1 MTSAV
6 SDWEIGRREGELPE
20 GWAEATLEEI
30 VVHKLGG
37 EWGVDPKEAATNA
50 ELVRVRVIRGTE
62 FRHWERDKGET
73 AEERAIKRSSLARR
87 QLAVGDLVVEV
98 SGGGATQPVGR
109 TLLIDDEAIR
119 RAGGVP
125 LICANFCRQI
135 RIHREIDPAFVHLA
149 LSFLYLCGSFN
160 EHQTQTTNLRNLDFD
175 SFLSGVVVPV
185 PPLAEQRRI
194 VGKARELMAPLRR
207 TREGLA
213 RLPEILRRLR
223 QSVLADAY
231 SGRLSAEWRERRGAY
246 EPLSPRLARAFA
258 SRREAYEMARCEAE
272 AFDRRAPR
280 RPKNLATTEWETP
293 EPLAAPEV
301 PEEWSVVSLQ
311 DVIHRAQYGLS
322 VRADGEPRTGVAM
335 LRMVNIQDGR
345 MDGRELKYVDRE
357 GIDVQ
362 GFTVRRG
369 DILFNRTNSPVL
381 VGKAAVFDLD
391 LEAVFASY
399 LVRIECD
406 DRLVAS
412 AYVCGWINS
421 PWGRHWART
430 VRTDCSNQSNI
441 NVSRLL
447 RMPVP
452 VPPLAEQ
459 RQIVRRVEEL
469 FAFADAIVRRV
480 AAAEER
486 TERLRRT
493 ILARAMRG
501 ELVPTAAELARDG
514 GGGDEGGGFEP
525 AADLLDRIGAER
537 LTAEAG
543 GVMAGRDATS
553 AGGPV
558 VEPILAAIRQACW
571 GAGAL
576 SREELIRRVATRL
589 GSPKFGKTVRARL
602 EAHLKVAV
610 DRRII
615 AVQGELLAGATPTFG
630 RYDYR
635 FLVWVLRTLMAN
647 GREVEVDKEELAR
660 AVVGYLGYGQV
671 TNAIRERLERVF
683 QWAAQDGELAVRDGR
698 IGLL

>member
-6 SDWEIGRREGELPE
+6 SDWEIGRHEGELPE

-37 EWGVDPKEAATNA
+37 EWGSDPKAAAANPQ
-50 ELVRVRVIRGTE
+50 LVRVRVVRGTE
-62 FRHWERDKGET
+62 FRHWERDKGAT
-73 AEERAIKRSSLARR
+73 AEERAVKRSSLARR

-98 SGGGATQPVGR
+98 SGGGASQPVGR
-109 TLLIDDEAIR
+109 TLLIDEEAVR
-119 RAGGVP
+119 RAGGLP
-125 LICANFCRQI
+125 LICSNFCRQI

-149 LSFLYLCGSFN
+149 LSFLYLCGGFD

-175 SFLSGVVVPV
+175 SFLSGVVLPL

-194 VGKARELMAPLRR
+194 VVKTRELMAPLRR
-207 TREGLA
+207 AREGIA
-213 RLPEILRRLR
+213 RLPEVLRRFR

-231 SGRLSAEWRERRGAY
+231 SGRLTEEWRRRQGAY
-246 EPLSPRLARAFA
+246 EPLGPRLARAFA
-258 SRREAYEMARCEAE
+258 SRREAYETARSEAE
-272 AFDRRAPR
+272 AYDCRAPR
-280 RPKNLATTEWETP
+280 RPKNLAATELEAP
-293 EPLAAPEV
+293 EPLAVPKV
-301 PEEWSVVSLQ
+301 PEEWSLVALQ
-311 DVIHRAQYGLS
+311 DVIERAQYGLS
-322 VRADGEPRTGVAM
+322 VKADGDARSGVAM

-345 MDGRELKYVDRE
+345 MAAGELKYVDRE

-362 GFTVRRG
+362 GFTVQRG

-399 LVRIECD
+399 LVRVRCD
-406 DRLVAS
+406 RRLVAS
-412 AYVCGWINS
+412 PYLCGWINS
-421 PWGRHWART
+421 PWGRRWART

-459 RQIVRRVEEL
+459 RQIMQRVEEL
-469 FAFADAIVRRV
+469 FAFADAIARRV

-486 TERLRRT
+486 TEKLGRT
-493 ILARAMRG
+493 VLARAMRG
-501 ELVPTAAELARDG
+501 ELVPTAAELARA

-543 GVMAGRDATS
+543 GVMAGREATN
-553 AGGPV
+553 AEGPV
-558 VEPILAAIRQACW
+558 REPILAAIRQACW
-571 GAGAL
+571 GAGTL

-602 EAHLKVAV
+602 EAHLEIAV
-610 DRRII
+610 ERRIV
-615 AVQGELLAGATPTFG
+615 AVQGDLLAGVTPTFG
-630 RYDYR
+630 RYDYK
-635 FLVWVLRTLMAN
+635 FLIRVLRTLMAEER
-647 GREVEVDKEELAR
+647 GVEHDKEELAR

-698 IGLL
+698 IALL

>member
-37 EWGVDPKEAATNA
+37 EWGIDPKAAA
-50 ELVRVRVIRGTE
+50 ASPELVRVRVVRGTE
-62 FRHWERDKGET
+62 FRHWERDKGAT
-73 AEERAIKRSSLARR
+73 AEERAIKPSSLARR

-98 SGGGATQPVGR
+98 SGGGASQPVGR
-109 TLLIDDEAIR
+109 TLLIDEEAVR
-119 RAGGVP
+119 RAGGTP
-125 LICANFCRQI
+125 LICSNFCRQI

-149 LSFLYLCGSFN
+149 LSFLYLCGGFD

-175 SFLSGVVVPV
+175 SFLSGVVLPL

-194 VGKARELMAPLRR
+194 VVKTRELMAPLRR
-207 TREGLA
+207 AREGIA
-213 RLPEILRRLR
+213 RLPEILRRFR

-231 SGRLSAEWRERRGAY
+231 SGRLTEEWRERRGAY
-246 EPLSPRLARAFA
+246 EPLGPRLARAFA
-258 SRREAYEMARCEAE
+258 ARREAYETARSEAE
-272 AFDRRAPR
+272 AYDRRAPR
-280 RPKNLATTEWETP
+280 RPKNLAATALEAP
-293 EPLAAPEV
+293 EPLAVPEV
-301 PEEWSVVSLQ
+301 PEEWSLVALQ
-311 DVIHRAQYGLS
+311 DVIERAQYGLS
-322 VRADGEPRTGVAM
+322 VKADGDARTGVAM
-335 LRMVNIQDGR
+335 LRMVNIRDGR
-345 MDGRELKYVDRE
+345 MDAGELKYVDRE
-357 GIDVQ
+357 GIDVK
-362 GFTVRRG
+362 GFTVQRG

-399 LVRIECD
+399 LVRIQCD
-406 DRLVAS
+406 PRLVAS
-412 AYVCGWINS
+412 SYLCGWINS
-421 PWGRHWART
+421 PWGRRWART

-459 RQIVRRVEEL
+459 RQVMQRVEEL
-469 FAFADAIVRRV
+469 FAFADAIARRV

-486 TERLRRT
+486 TEKLGRT
-493 ILARAMRG
+493 VLARAMRG
-501 ELVPTAAELARDG
+501 ELVPTAAELAR

-537 LTAEAG
+537 LTAETG
-543 GVMAGRDATS
+543 EVMAGRETTS
-553 AGGPV
+553 AEGPV
-558 VEPILAAIRQACW
+558 REPILAAIRQACW

-602 EAHLKVAV
+602 EAHLEIAV
-610 DRRII
+610 ERRIV

-630 RYDYR
+630 RYDYK
-635 FLVWVLRTLMAN
+635 FLIRVLRTLMAEER
-647 GREVEVDKEELAR
+647 GVEHDKEELAR

-698 IGLL
+698 IALL

>member
-6 SDWEIGRREGELPE
+6 SDWEIGRREGELPD

-30 VVHKLGG
+30 VIHKLGG
-37 EWGVDPKEAATNA
+37 EWGVAPSEADANP

-62 FRHWERDKGET
+62 FRHWERDKGAT
-73 AEERAIKRSSLARR
+73 AEDRAIKRSSLARR
-87 QLAVGDLVVEV
+87 QLAAGDLVVEV
-98 SGGGATQPVGR
+98 SGGGASQPVGR

-119 RAGGVP
+119 RAGGTP

-135 RIHREIDPAFVHLA
+135 RIHREIDSAFVHLA
-149 LSFLYLCGSFN
+149 LSFHYLCGNFD

-175 SFLSGVVVPV
+175 SFLAGVVVPV

-194 VGKARELMAPLRR
+194 VDKTRELMAPLRR
-207 TREGLA
+207 AREGFA

-231 SGRLSAEWRERRGAY
+231 SGRLSEQWRERRGAY
-246 EPLSPRLARAFA
+246 EPLGPRLARAFA
-258 SRREAYEMARCEAE
+258 ARREAYEMARCEAE

-280 RPKNLATTEWETP
+280 RPKNLAVTEWEAP
-293 EPLAAPEV
+293 EPLTAPEV
-301 PEEWSVVSLQ
+301 PEEWSVVALQ

-322 VRADGEPRTGVAM
+322 VKADGEARTGVAM
-335 LRMVNIQDGR
+335 LRMVNIRDGR
-345 MDGRELKYVDRE
+345 MDGGELKYVDRE

-406 DRLVAS
+406 ERLVAS
-412 AYVCGWINS
+412 PYVCGWINS
-421 PWGRHWART
+421 PWGRRWART

-459 RQIVRRVEEL
+459 RQIMQRVEEL
-469 FAFADAIVRRV
+469 FAFVDAIGQRV
-480 AAAEER
+480 TVAEET

-493 ILARAMRG
+493 VLARAMRG
-501 ELVPTAAELARDG
+501 ELVPTAAEIFRDG

-537 LTAEAG
+537 LTAVAG
-543 GVMAGRDATS
+543 GLSVGRETAS

-558 VEPILAAIRQACW
+558 IEPILAAIRQACW

-589 GSPKFGKTVRARL
+589 GSAKFGKTVRARL
-602 EAHLKVAV
+602 EAHLAVAV
-610 DRRII
+610 ERRIV
-615 AVQGELLAGATPTFG
+615 AFQGELLVGATPTFG
-630 RYDYR
+630 RYDYK
-635 FLVWVLRTLMAN
+635 FLVWVIRTLMAK
-647 GREVEVDKEELAR
+647 RRDHEHDKEELAR

-671 TNAIRERLERVF
+671 TNAIRERLERVC
-683 QWAAQDGELAVRDGR
+683 QWAAQDGELAVRDSR
-698 IGLL
+698 IALP

>member
-37 EWGVDPKEAATNA
+37 EWGSDPRTAEANP
-50 ELVRVRVIRGTE
+50 ELVRVKVVRGTE
-62 FRHWERDKGET
+62 FRHWERDKGVT

-87 QLAVGDLVVEV
+87 QLAIGDLVVEV
-98 SGGGATQPVGR
+98 SGGGASQPVGR
-109 TLLIDDEAIR
+109 TLLIDEEAIR

-125 LICANFCRQI
+125 LVCSNFCRQV

-149 LSFLYLCGSFN
+149 LSFRYLCGGFD
-160 EHQTQTTNLRNLDFD
+160 EHQTQTTNLRNLDFE
-175 SFLSGVVVPV
+175 SFLAGVVLPL

-194 VGKARELMAPLRR
+194 VAKTRQLMAPLRHA
-207 TREGLA
+207 REGIA
-213 RLPEILRRLR
+213 RLPEILRRFR

-246 EPLSPRLARAFA
+246 EPLGPRLARAFA
-258 SRREAYEMARCEAE
+258 ARREAHETARSEAE
-272 AFDRRAPR
+272 AFDRRSPR
-280 RPKNLATTEWETP
+280 RPKNLAATEMEAP
-293 EPLAAPEV
+293 EPLVVPEV
-301 PEEWSVVSLQ
+301 PEEWSLVALQ
-311 DVIHRAQYGLS
+311 DVIERAQYGLS
-322 VRADGEPRTGVAM
+322 VKADGEARTGVAM
-335 LRMVNIQDGR
+335 LRMVNIRDGR
-345 MDGRELKYVDRE
+345 MDAGELKYVDRE
-357 GIDVQ
+357 GIDVKE
-362 GFTVRRG
+362 FTVRRG

-399 LVRIECD
+399 LVRVQCD
-406 DRLVAS
+406 PQLVAS

-421 PWGRHWART
+421 PWGRRWART

-459 RQIVRRVEEL
+459 RQIVRRVDEL
-469 FAFADAIVRRV
+469 FTFADAVAQRV
-480 AAAEER
+480 ATAEEK
-486 TERLRRT
+486 TESLRRT
-493 ILARAMRG
+493 VLARAMRG
-501 ELVPTAAELARDG
+501 ELVTTAAELARDG
-514 GGGDEGGGFEP
+514 GGGGEGGAFEP

-543 GVMAGRDATS
+543 GVTPGRES
-553 AGGPV
+553 ASAEGPV
-558 VEPILAAIRQACW
+558 VEPILAAIRQVCW

-576 SREELIRRVATRL
+576 SREEMIRRVAARL

-602 EAHLKVAV
+602 EAHLAVAIE
-610 DRRII
+610 RRIV

-630 RYDYR
+630 RYDYK
-635 FLVWVLRTLMAN
+635 FLIRVLRTLVE
-647 GREVEVDKEELAR
+647 RRQETEVEKEELAR

-698 IGLL
+698 IAFL